1 MSTAIT
7 TVEAALQRGA
17 AIRPAVGGFPYLA
30 AALREAGIGRCH
42 VVVPSNAFVY
52 FTNDGPVLMQHEPIA
67 RGAAD
72 LAPFDEPAVVAALR
86 SDQAGASTFP
96 EFMAAAWAAGVLT
109 YDVDL
114 AASTCTYHGADGA
127 SYLEFFDRVAI

>member
-17 AIRPAVGGFPYLA
+17 AIRPAVGGFPHLA
-30 AALREAGIGRCH
+30 ASLREAGVSRCH

-52 FTNDGPVLMQHEPIA
+52 FTTDGPVVMQHEPIA
-67 RGAAD
+67 SGIAD
-72 LAPFDEPAVVAALR
+72 VAPFDEPALVAAIR
-86 SDQAGASTFP
+86 TDQAGESAFP
-96 EFMAAAWAAGVLT
+96 DFIAAIWAAGVLT

-114 AASTCTYHGADGA
+114 TASTCTYHGADGA
-127 SYLEFFDRVAI
+127 SYVERFELVAI